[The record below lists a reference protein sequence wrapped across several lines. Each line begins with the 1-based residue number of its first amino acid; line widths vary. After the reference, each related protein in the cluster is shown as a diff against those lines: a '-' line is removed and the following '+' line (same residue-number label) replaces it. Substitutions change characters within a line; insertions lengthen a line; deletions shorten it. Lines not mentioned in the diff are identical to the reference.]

1 MPAALTHPAGTEPDC
16 KSKSNSSITFR
27 VPRNL
32 PANGFGF
39 KQKLEAQTSTTV
51 PRSHVQKG
59 SYASLPREDMPFAH
73 HYSLQNKKLYHHT
86 VVQSVQDELLLRK
99 KPTCTM
105 ASATVLALH
114 RKAAN
119 LSLFQEPLFASQPLS
134 ATLPTSATC
143 SAFPALASAA
153 AALGSQKT
161 APSSEP
167 RGLQPPRR
175 HHQARLA
182 AMLMHRGVMDIAAQN

>member
-27 VPRNL
+27 VTRNL

-73 HYSLQNKKLYHHT
+73 HYSLQNKKLYHHA
-86 VVQSVQDELLLRK
+86 VVQSVQDKLLLRK

-105 ASATVLALH
+105 ASATVLCSTERLRICHCFKSHFLH
-114 RKAAN
+114 PSRSVR
-119 LSLFQEPLFASQPLS
+119 LCQPLPPVLLS
-134 ATLPTSATC
+134 PLWPLP
-143 SAFPALASAA
+143 
-153 AALGSQKT
+153 
-161 APSSEP
+161 
-167 RGLQPPRR
+167 LQPSVVKKWLLPASHGVYSLRGGTIR
-175 HHQARLA
+175 HGWLQC
-182 AMLMHRGVMDIAAQN
+182 